1 MKRLLVNLIY
11 KKTSIKIDENIPL
24 GVVLSF
30 CTEKAFAM
38 FRGFFKL
45 GRLRAFVARGVTIKQ
60 KRKIFFKGTLRLE
73 KNVTLDALSIG
84 GISFG
89 SNCSVGK
96 NTRIECSGSL
106 SLLGKGFS
114 CGDNCGLGTDSFYGC
129 AGGITMGSDVI
140 VGNFVSMHSQNHN
153 FDDLNVPI
161 RLQGVNSNGIF
172 IGNNIWI
179 GAKATILDG
188 TKIGDGSIIA
198 AGAVVKGEFPQNSII
213 AGVPAKVIK
222 IRTAK
227 G

>member
-1 MKRLLVNLIY
+1 
-11 KKTSIKIDENIPL
+11 
-24 GVVLSF
+24 
-30 CTEKAFAM
+30 
-38 FRGFFKL
+38 
-45 GRLRAFVARGVTIKQ
+45 
-60 KRKIFFKGTLRLE
+60 
-73 KNVTLDALSIG
+73 
-84 GISFG
+84 
-89 SNCSVGK
+89 
-96 NTRIECSGSL
+96 
-106 SLLGKGFS
+106 
-114 CGDNCGLGTDSFYGC
+114 
-129 AGGITMGSDVI
+129 MGSDVI